1 MTVIILVCHAPLGQ
15 ALHAVACHAFGRYI
29 PDVVVADI
37 SENSSLLEAT
47 AVIEKL
53 WVQEGRPHDVVV
65 LADLLGATPSNAA
78 SAWLSLHR
86 ELNAKGLTGVSVP
99 MMLKALT
106 YKDLPADELVGKL
119 SDCVAPSSAPIE
131 PAG

>member
-1 MTVIILVCHAPLGQ
+1 MTALILICHAPLGQ

-29 PDVVVADI
+29 ADVLVADI
-37 SENSSLLEAT
+37 SANSSLDEAT
-47 AVIEKL
+47 STIESI
-53 WVQEGRPHDVVV
+53 WMNEGRPSEVLL

-78 SAWLSLHR
+78 SAWMSLHP
-86 ELNAKGLTGVSVP
+86 EINVTGLTGVSVP

-106 YKDLPADELVGKL
+106 YRELPARQLAEKL
-119 SDCVAPSSAPIE
+119 ADCIAPNCASID

>member
-1 MTVIILVCHAPLGQ
+1 MTALILICHAPLGQ

-29 PDVVVADI
+29 PDVLVADI
-37 SENSSLLEAT
+37 AANASLDEA
-47 AVIEKL
+47 AAAIEKI
-53 WVQEGRPHDVVV
+53 WVEEGRPTEVLL

-78 SAWLSLHR
+78 SAWMSIHP
-86 ELNAKGLTGVSVP
+86 EIEVKGLTGVSVP

-106 YKDLPADELVGKL
+106 YRHLSAKQLADKL
-119 SDCVAPSSAPIE
+119 ADCIAPNCAPIS

>member
-1 MTVIILVCHAPLGQ
+1 LVVIGLAFLEGTVLTV
-15 ALHAVACHAFGRYI
+15 
-29 PDVVVADI
+29 DV
-37 SENSSLLEAT
+37 ERER
-47 AVIEKL
+47 L

-106 YKDLPADELVGKL
+106 YKDLPADELVDKL

>member
-1 MTVIILVCHAPLGQ
+1 MTTIILVCHAPLGQ

-29 PDVVVADI
+29 ADIAVADI
-37 SENSSLLEAT
+37 SANASLDEAT
-47 AVIEKL
+47 AAIEEV
-53 WVQEGRPHDVVV
+53 WVAEGRPNHVML

-78 SAWLSLHR
+78 SAWLSLHPSIQ
-86 ELNAKGLTGVSVP
+86 AKGITGVSVP

-106 YKDLPADELVGKL
+106 YRELSIDELSLKL
-119 SDCVAPSSAPIE
+119 ADCIAPSCAEIA